1 MKIIKFVNFN
11 PNNPTQAIYS
21 SYYQNT
27 NKIFIFQPNDCKFQ
41 LQVRATHT
49 SHSVAN
55 SSKPWCQEDCPSI
68 LVGKDDLITAPP
80 PTGQCTITRPTR
92 IKVFTSITLP
102 GDINQVDN
110 FPKQTLHTFSSI
122 FQPQQDP
129 KKLQNRKIW
138 ICRFDA
144 NSCKGMKT
152 YINVTDFN
160 CIHMKV
166 LK

>member
-110 FPKQTLHTFSSI
+110 FPKIDSAYFFFNFSASARSYK
-122 FQPQQDP
+122 FTES
-129 KKLQNRKIW
+129 KIW